1 MQIILTG
8 ANRGIGAE
16 MTAQMRARGDEVRAT
31 SRDGSTG
38 VTLDVTDTRQIEH
51 LGASHEG
58 PLDLLVCNAGVYLDK
73 GHDLS
78 TGYDPELWAQTFAVN
93 VTGVFLTI
101 KALLPAL
108 EQSKAPKIAILASQM
123 GSSERAGGNAFI
135 YRASKA
141 ALNMVLKTLSIEF
154 GRRFK
159 ETVIIGLHPGT
170 VDTDLS
176 KPFQG
181 NVPEGKLF
189 TPEFSSGK
197 LLSVIDQVRPE
208 DSGLLFAWDGEKV
221 PF

>member
-51 LGASHEG
+51 LGASYEG

-101 KALLPAL
+101 KTLLPAL

-141 ALNMVLKTLSIEF
+141 AVVNLSRNLAIELAPKRIAV
-154 GRRFK
+154 GAY
-159 ETVIIGLHPGT
+159 HPGW
-170 VDTDLS
+170 VQTDM
-176 KPFQG
+176 G
-181 NVPEGKLF
+181 GDAADI
-189 TPEFSSGK
+189 TAH
-197 LLSVIDQVRPE
+197 DAA
-208 DSGLLFAWDGEKV
+208 SGLISRFHALSLATTGCFENWDGR
-221 PF
+221 PHPL

>member
-1 MQIILTG
+1 MQIFLTG
-8 ANRGIGAE
+8 ANPGIGAE

-101 KALLPAL
+101 KTLLPAL

-141 ALNMVLKTLSIEF
+141 AVVNLSRNLAIELAPKRIAV
-154 GRRFK
+154 GAY
-159 ETVIIGLHPGT
+159 HPGWVQT
-170 VDTDLS
+170 EMGGEQADIDAATSAAGLITRFDKLGPDHTGVFENYDGTPM
-176 KPFQG
+176 PF
-181 NVPEGKLF
+181 
-189 TPEFSSGK
+189 
-197 LLSVIDQVRPE
+197 
-208 DSGLLFAWDGEKV
+208 
-221 PF
+221 

>member
-51 LGASHEG
+51 LGASYEG

-101 KALLPAL
+101 KTLLPAL

-141 ALNMVLKTLSIEF
+141 AVVNLSRNLAIELAPKRIAV
-154 GRRFK
+154 GAY
-159 ETVIIGLHPGT
+159 HPGWVQT
-170 VDTDLS
+170 EMGGEQADIDAATSAAGLITRFDKLGPDHTGVFENYDGTPM
-176 KPFQG
+176 PF
-181 NVPEGKLF
+181 
-189 TPEFSSGK
+189 
-197 LLSVIDQVRPE
+197 
-208 DSGLLFAWDGEKV
+208 
-221 PF
+221 

>member
-141 ALNMVLKTLSIEF
+141 AVVNLSRNLAIELAPKRIAV
-154 GRRFK
+154 GAY
-159 ETVIIGLHPGT
+159 HPGWVQT
-170 VDTDLS
+170 EMGGEQADIDAATSAAGLITRFDKLGPDHTGVFENYDGTPM
-176 KPFQG
+176 PF
-181 NVPEGKLF
+181 
-189 TPEFSSGK
+189 
-197 LLSVIDQVRPE
+197 
-208 DSGLLFAWDGEKV
+208 
-221 PF
+221 

>member
-101 KALLPAL
+101 KTLLPAL

-141 ALNMVLKTLSIEF
+141 AVVNLSRNLAIELAPKRIAV
-154 GRRFK
+154 GAY
-159 ETVIIGLHPGT
+159 HPGWVQT
-170 VDTDLS
+170 EMGGEQADIDAATSAAGLITRFDKLGPDHTGVFENYDGTPM
-176 KPFQG
+176 PF
-181 NVPEGKLF
+181 
-189 TPEFSSGK
+189 
-197 LLSVIDQVRPE
+197 
-208 DSGLLFAWDGEKV
+208 
-221 PF
+221 

>member
-51 LGASHEG
+51 LGASYEG

-141 ALNMVLKTLSIEF
+141 AVVNLSRNLAIELAPKRIAV
-154 GRRFK
+154 GAY
-159 ETVIIGLHPGT
+159 HPGWVQT
-170 VDTDLS
+170 EMGGEQADIDAATSAAGLITRFDKLGPDHTGVFENYDGTPM
-176 KPFQG
+176 PF
-181 NVPEGKLF
+181 
-189 TPEFSSGK
+189 
-197 LLSVIDQVRPE
+197 
-208 DSGLLFAWDGEKV
+208 
-221 PF
+221 